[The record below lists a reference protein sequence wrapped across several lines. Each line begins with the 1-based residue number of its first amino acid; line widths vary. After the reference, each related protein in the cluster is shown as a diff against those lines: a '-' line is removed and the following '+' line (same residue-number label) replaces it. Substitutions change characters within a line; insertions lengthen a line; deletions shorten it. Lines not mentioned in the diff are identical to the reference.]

1 MIDYLESTDLKI
13 LANQIKEAYYV
24 HLGHASLDSIYFV
37 EKYGDVPKKF
47 KVLEIHGITS
57 GGVKKMLEQM
67 GRSQT
72 YCLEVWKS
80 DWDELHPYAQQW
92 LMFEALYSIK
102 EGSEGFF
109 RKADVVE
116 FGPIIEYF
124 ASTNIGVHWKKAPNE
139 LPNLLDKI
147 PLAIPLP
154 PDNEEETAGSTN

>member
-1 MIDYLESTDLKI
+1 
-13 LANQIKEAYYV
+13 
-24 HLGHASLDSIYFV
+24 
-37 EKYGDVPKKF
+37 
-47 KVLEIHGITS
+47 
-57 GGVKKMLEQM
+57 MLEQM

-80 DWDELHPYAQQW
+80 DWDDLHPYAQQW

-102 EGSEGFF
+102 DGSEGFF
-109 RKADVVE
+109 KKPDVVE
-116 FGPIIEYF
+116 YGPIIEYF
-124 ASTNIGVHWKKAPNE
+124 SGTNIGVHWKKNSNE